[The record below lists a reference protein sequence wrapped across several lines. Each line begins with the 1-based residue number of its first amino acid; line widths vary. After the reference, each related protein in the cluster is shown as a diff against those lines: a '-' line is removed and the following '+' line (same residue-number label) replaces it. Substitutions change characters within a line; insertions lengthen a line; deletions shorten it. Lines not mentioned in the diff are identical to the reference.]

1 MTDKII
7 SQEQLKEFFD
17 YKDGNLYWK
26 IKKCR
31 NVAIGQKAGSY
42 APRGNID
49 IMINGKVYKAHR
61 LIFLFHYGYLP
72 KILDHKDGNP
82 LNNKIENLR
91 EATNSQNMCNT
102 KLNVNNKSGEKGVIW
117 DKRISKWRT
126 FCTISKKQ
134 YTSGSYSDLDKAIES
149 VRKLRES
156 LHMEFARHK

>member
-1 MTDKII
+1 MAEQII
-7 SQEQLKEFFD
+7 TQEQLKNFFE
-17 YKDGNLYWK
+17 YKDGNLHWK
-26 IKKCR
+26 IKKCK
-31 NVAIGQKAGSY
+31 NIIIGQIAGSY

-61 LIFLFHYGYLP
+61 LIFLFHHGYLP
-72 KILDHKDGNP
+72 KILDHIDGNP

-102 KLNVNNKSGEKGVIW
+102 KLRANNKSGVKGVMW
-117 DKRISKWRT
+117 DKRASKWRT
-126 FCTISKKQ
+126 FCTISQKQ
-134 YTSGSYSDLDKAIES
+134 YSAGSYSDLDKAIES